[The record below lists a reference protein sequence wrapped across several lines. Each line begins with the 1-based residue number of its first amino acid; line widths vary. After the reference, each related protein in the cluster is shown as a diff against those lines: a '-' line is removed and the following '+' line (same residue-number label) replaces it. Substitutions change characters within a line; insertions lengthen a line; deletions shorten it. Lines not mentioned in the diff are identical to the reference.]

1 MLILNRKKG
10 QKVLVG
16 EDVLIEVV
24 EVVGGK
30 VKLGFTAPDDVRI
43 DRLEVRE
50 AIERDG
56 GRR

>member
-1 MLILNRKKG
+1 MNRKKG